1 MDFGCIRRNLY
12 KFGRKGYGYSPPDRV
27 HYDQSPVREQ
37 TGSVPDGERI
47 GYDYQKPALVIL
59 AAGMGSRFG
68 GLKQLTPVGPGGEMI
83 IDYSIHDAI
92 RAGFGKIVFVI
103 KHEIEEEFKEK
114 IGRRTEAKIPV
125 SYVYQELDRLP
136 EGYTVPEGRVKPWGT
151 GHAVLCCRGVVD
163 GPFMVINADDFYGP
177 NCYRLLA
184 EFLDRPQSDSAKL
197 HIAMAAFTLEN
208 TLTENGSVSRGICS
222 VDENG
227 RLTGLVERTR
237 IEWRDGRAMFSEDG
251 GETWTALP
259 EGCPVSMNCWAFPA
273 GALDKFTDKF
283 REFLD
288 RSGRELKSEFFLPF
302 AVDEMVEKGEADVQ
316 VLHSTDKWY
325 GMTYAADRQMVIDA
339 IARMIGEGVYPERL

>member
-1 MDFGCIRRNLY
+1 
-12 KFGRKGYGYSPPDRV
+12 
-27 HYDQSPVREQ
+27 
-37 TGSVPDGERI
+37 
-47 GYDYQKPALVIL
+47 
-59 AAGMGSRFG
+59 
-68 GLKQLTPVGPGGEMI
+68 
-83 IDYSIHDAI
+83 
-92 RAGFGKIVFVI
+92 
-103 KHEIEEEFKEK
+103 
-114 IGRRTEAKIPV
+114 
-125 SYVYQELDRLP
+125 
-136 EGYTVPEGRVKPWGT
+136 
-151 GHAVLCCRGVVD
+151 
-163 GPFMVINADDFYGP
+163 MVINADDFYGP